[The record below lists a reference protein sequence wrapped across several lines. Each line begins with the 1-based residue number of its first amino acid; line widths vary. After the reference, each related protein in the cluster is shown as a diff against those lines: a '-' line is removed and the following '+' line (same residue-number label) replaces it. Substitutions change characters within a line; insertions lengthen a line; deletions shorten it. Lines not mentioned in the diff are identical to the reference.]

1 MPSSNHA
8 TQRAFSRRM
17 ATGMVLVSA
26 ALVVVVDLSTKHLA
40 ATYARPHTAGDV
52 AAVGLV
58 RPVTNPAFSL
68 GLVGAAPTSAA
79 LLMALVLAAGT
90 AASVIYLRRAAAPTW
105 AVGLALGGAAANTI
119 DRALHA
125 AVQDFIV
132 TGPIVLNLADLAVVA
147 GLIALVRHRQPSG
160 QKRPGPLLAGSL
172 GRR

>member
-1 MPSSNHA
+1 
-8 TQRAFSRRM
+8 M

-68 GLVGAAPTSAA
+68 GLVGAAPTSAV
-79 LLMALVLAAGT
+79 LLMALVLAAGM
-90 AASVIYLRRAAAPTW
+90 AASVIYVRRAAAPPW
-105 AVGLALGGAAANTI
+105 AVGLTLGGAAANTI
-119 DRALHA
+119 DRALHR

-132 TGPIVLNLADLAVVA
+132 TGPIVINLADLAVLV
-147 GLIALVRHRQPSG
+147 GLIALVRHRPPRG
-160 QKRPGPLLAGSL
+160 KERPRPLLAGSL
-172 GRR
+172 ERR